1 MQPSRRRHA
10 KNMLHCNILPIDLV
24 YHRPYIEFSR
34 LTRCSVNGY
43 AEKGTAMFASATGN
57 NSALQGSNFFG
68 GVRHFFASLF
78 AAYADAKEASRVY
91 DELSR
96 LSDKQL
102 AARGLRSEEHTS
114 ELQSLILFSYS
125 VFFFI

>member
-1 MQPSRRRHA
+1 MRISDWSSDVCSSDLMRSPWGGWVRPAMQPSRRRHA

-34 LTRCSVNGY
+34 WTRCSVNGY

-68 GVRHFFASLF
+68 GVRHFFS
-78 AAYADAKEASRVY
+78 DRKRT
-91 DELSR
+91 R
-96 LSDKQL
+96 LNS
-102 AARGLRSEEHTS
+102 SH
-114 ELQSLILFSYS
+114 
-125 VFFFI
+125 